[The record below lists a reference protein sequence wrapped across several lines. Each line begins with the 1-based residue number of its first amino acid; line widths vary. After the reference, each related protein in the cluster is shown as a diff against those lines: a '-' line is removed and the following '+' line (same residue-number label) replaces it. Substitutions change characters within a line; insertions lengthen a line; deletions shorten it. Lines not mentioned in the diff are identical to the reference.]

1 MSFET
6 LVRDITARARAASA
20 RTSELRSDVK
30 DAALLRI
37 ADRLEEASAELI
49 AANAL
54 DLEASRAGGSGGADG
69 LDGPMLERL
78 ALDEPRIA
86 GMAAGVRDVAA
97 LADPV
102 GEVTRMWNRPNGL
115 QVGRMRIPLG
125 SVLIIYESRPT
136 VTADAAA
143 LCLKS
148 GNATIL
154 RGGKEARHS
163 NRAIAEIIRAALR
176 EGGVPEDAV
185 QLVPDPAREIV
196 DLLLERE
203 DEIDLVI
210 PRGGEA
216 LIRRVSER
224 SRIPVIKHYKG
235 VCHVYLDEH
244 ADPKMA
250 RDIAINSKCQRVS
263 VCNSAETLLV
273 HTALADTVLPDL
285 VSELRGL
292 GVEVRGC
299 ERTRS
304 RCPDTV
310 AASEADW
317 SEEYLSMT
325 LAVRVVDSLD
335 DAIDHI
341 RRYGSDHTESIVTDN
356 VRRAHEFVR
365 RVNSSSVFV
374 NASTRF
380 SDGFEL
386 GLGAEIG
393 VSTTKMHWYGPM
405 GIEGLTT
412 QKFIAF
418 GDGTLK
424 E

>member
-1 MSFET
+1 MGFEA
-6 LVRDITARARAASA
+6 LIEGLARRSVDAANRVAELGGDVRTG
-20 RTSELRSDVK
+20 
-30 DAALLRI
+30 ALLRI
-37 ADRLEEASAELI
+37 ADALEQGAESI
-49 AANAL
+49 MAANAR
-54 DLEASRAGGSGGADG
+54 DLAQARERG
-69 LDGPMLERL
+69 LTGPMLERL
-78 ALDEPRIA
+78 ALDEKRIA
-86 GMAAGVRDVAA
+86 AVAAGVRDVAA
-97 LADPV
+97 LPDPI
-102 GEVTRMWNRPNGL
+102 GEITRMWDRPSGL
-115 QVGRMRIPLG
+115 KVGRMRIPLG
-125 SVLIIYESRPT
+125 VILIIYESRPG

-148 GNATIL
+148 GNAVIL
-154 RGGKEARHS
+154 RGGSEALHS
-163 NRAIAEIIRAALR
+163 NTAISELIATALAES
-176 EGGVPEDAV
+176 GVPEAAV
-185 QLVPDPAREIV
+185 QLVPDPDREII
-196 DLLLERE
+196 DLLLDRE
-203 DEIDLVI
+203 EEIDLVI
-210 PRGGEA
+210 PRGGES
-216 LIRRVSER
+216 LIRRVAER

-235 VCHVYLDEH
+235 VCHVYLDED

-273 HTALADTVLPDL
+273 HRELASSLLPDL
-285 VSELRGL
+285 LAEMRGL
-292 GVEVRGC
+292 GVEIRGC
-299 ERTRS
+299 ERT
-304 RCPDTV
+304 
-310 AASEADW
+310 AAAANDVTPATEDDW
-317 SEEYLSMT
+317 REEYLDMT

-335 DAIDHI
+335 QAIDHI
-341 RRYGSDHTESIVTDN
+341 RRYGSDHTEVIVTRDFA
-356 VRRAHEFVR
+356 RANEFVR

-418 GDGTLK
+418 GNGTLK